1 MKKNIDFKSNL
12 NILIS
17 TKINNQKM
25 ATRGRPKGAKSF
37 VNIDMETLNEYF
49 GSKQHIPVSRVWL
62 EKMNIMVNES
72 KPNKV
77 DSSVKPTTDT
87 GAVQFKISE

>member
-1 MKKNIDFKSNL
+1 
-12 NILIS
+12 
-17 TKINNQKM
+17 M

-62 EKMNIMVNES
+62 EKMNILIVEREANQI
-72 KPNKV
+72 NA
-77 DSSVKPTTDT
+77 SVKPTAGTDT
-87 GAVQFKISE
+87 IEVKLSD

>member
-1 MKKNIDFKSNL
+1 
-12 NILIS
+12 
-17 TKINNQKM
+17 M

-62 EKMNIMVNES
+62 EKMNFDIIEV

-77 DSSVKPTTDT
+77 DSSVKPTAENESIQFSITD
-87 GAVQFKISE
+87 

>member
-1 MKKNIDFKSNL
+1 
-12 NILIS
+12 
-17 TKINNQKM
+17 M

-62 EKMNIMVNES
+62 EKMNILIIEQEANHM
-72 KPNKV
+72 K
-77 DSSVKPTTDT
+77 SSGKPTAGTDT
-87 GAVQFKISE
+87 VEVKLSD